1 MSLIPFGQV
10 PTESNR
16 PVAPPACF
24 AVVAERLPLPDTP
37 GRKETPDACP
47 PLISDRTARNGLSVR
62 PVRTGRPTRA
72 VDLKSIGPHRLEHS
86 GPSDLADESQP
97 PILNPTTRAARRGSQ
112 SGRPLRKPLRD
123 VPPRKSLSEPF
134 GE

>member
-1 MSLIPFGQV
+1 MSLAPFGQV

-16 PVAPPACF
+16 PVAPPACPA
-24 AVVAERLPLPDTP
+24 AVRRASTP
-37 GRKETPDACP
+37 PRYSQKKRDARRMP

-97 PILNPTTRAARRGSQ
+97 PILNPMTIAA
-112 SGRPLRKPLRD
+112 
-123 VPPRKSLSEPF
+123 
-134 GE
+134 